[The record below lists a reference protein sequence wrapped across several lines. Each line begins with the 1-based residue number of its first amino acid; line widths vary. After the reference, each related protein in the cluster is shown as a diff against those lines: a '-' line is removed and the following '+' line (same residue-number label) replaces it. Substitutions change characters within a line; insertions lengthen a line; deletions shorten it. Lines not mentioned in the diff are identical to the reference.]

1 MTIIEA
7 LVQLRNDLKLWVTN
21 NLRVKADKIYVD
33 EQLETKAN
41 ISHAHDEYLVEDD
54 ISDFATSIYV
64 DENIDAVQKSM
75 DTKVDKEDGKVLSS
89 NDYTDEEK
97 IKLGK
102 LSIDNNNLL
111 VSNKYTLGD
120 TVSYFKTGYRYRK
133 TYTFPA
139 EESKTYY
146 ITLQNHYGNSEQKF
160 NIDALCNN
168 AGNRIFFTV
177 NARPYMQASIY
188 GKTLDYNSRDI
199 TSVAVY
205 QNEYYHDL
213 VVTVVTKP
221 TDTTTIDIYSDGSFD
236 LDSSCISITAPT
248 GIKECEYV
256 VTTEDKIF
264 STAPI
269 VADGKVM
276 STNDYT
282 NEEKEK
288 LASLSVGDFATSTYV
303 DEQLNTKADKA
314 TTLEGYGITD
324 AASKAYV
331 DTIIEGLTAEG
342 TADANLVQA
351 ALTAHTNDKAN
362 PHGVTLSQ
370 LGVSA
375 KATELNYVT
384 GVSSNVQSQLNNKA
398 NVSHN
403 HDEYLVAGDIANKA
417 DKSYVDDMIAEAK
430 ADSSSKD
437 AVILSEAQK
446 ALATKVNKADI
457 VNNLTTDS
465 ATQPLSAAQG
475 KALKT
480 AIDSITTDIGNLGGG
495 DMMKA
500 TYDTN
505 SNGIVDNAE
514 RLEGHAASYFAT
526 VDGLNNAISN
536 INYPV
541 DSVNGKTGAVVLTAS
556 DVGAPTLDQ
565 FNAQY
570 DNFIMHDSQL
580 TATTICFSIKGN
592 GTSTNTR
599 YPMTLNVSTQN
610 IWSGNFQLNVK
621 LVDGSPLTNTF
632 MYYGNLPPIVS
643 FKYATNGNVTTYM
656 LEFDS
661 NYQLWGRAIVGC
673 HPTFKFTDIPNGTLE
688 SGTELTAAYGVTCSD
703 IGALPTRL
711 NSSHYGTT
719 LPAAGNAGRIFF
731 KKVSS

>member
-21 NLRVKADKIYVD
+21 NLRVK
-33 EQLETKAN
+33 
-41 ISHAHDEYLVEDD
+41 
-54 ISDFATSIYV
+54 
-64 DENIDAVQKSM
+64 
-75 DTKVDKEDGKVLSS
+75 VDKEEGKGLSS
-89 NDYTDEEK
+89 NDFTTEEK
-97 IKLGK
+97 EKLEK
-102 LSIDNNNLL
+102 LSIDENNLL

-133 TYTFPA
+133 TYTFPQ
-139 EESKTYY
+139 EESQTYY
-146 ITLQNHYGNSEQKF
+146 IILQNHYGNSEQRY
-160 NIDALCNN
+160 NIDAMCNN

-177 NARPYMQASIY
+177 NARPYMKASIY

-199 TSVAVY
+199 TSIAVY

-221 TDTTTIDIYSDGSFD
+221 TATTTIDIYSDGSFE
-236 LDSSCISITAPT
+236 LSESCISTVAPT
-248 GIKECEYV
+248 GVKECEYIL
-256 VTTEDKIF
+256 TAEDKIF

-398 NVSHN
+398 
-403 HDEYLVAGDIANKA
+403 

-446 ALATKVNKADI
+446 ALATKVNKADV

-541 DSVNGKTGAVVLTAS
+541 DSVNGKTGTVVLTAS

-570 DNFIMHDSQL
+570 DNFIIHDSQL
-580 TATTICFSIKGN
+580 TATTICFSIEGD

-643 FKYATNGNVTTYM
+643 FKYATNGNVTTYR

-661 NYQLWGRAIVGC
+661 NYQLWGHAIVGC

-688 SGTELTAAYGVTCSD
+688 SGTELTASYGVTCSN
-703 IGALPTRL
+703 IGALPSVLT
-711 NSSHYGTT
+711 SSHYGNT